1 MGVAPVGI
9 AGTLPFNNF
18 QYSLDPGNCG
28 FGNHIFQYQLPAV
41 SGCPTPSPALVNIN
55 ITSAPD
61 AGVLPNNIPPI
72 CINDPGL
79 PLNLNS
85 LFTTAPVPFSTTYWT
100 DVTSN
105 VPVYTNKLP
114 LYSN

>member
-1 MGVAPVGI
+1 MI
-9 AGTLPFNNF
+9 
-18 QYSLDPGNCG
+18 
-28 FGNHIFQYQLPAV
+28 

-85 LFTTAPVPFSTTYWT
+85 LFTTALFRFQQPTGQMLLTMFW
-100 DVTSN
+100 
-105 VPVYTNKLP
+105 YTNKLP

>member
-1 MGVAPVGI
+1 MVLEI
-9 AGTLPFNNF
+9 IFFNINLP
-18 QYSLDPGNCG
+18 
-28 FGNHIFQYQLPAV
+28 V
-41 SGCPTPSPALVNIN
+41 SGCPIPNPILVNIN

-61 AGVLPNNIPPI
+61 AGITNHIPPI

-100 DVTSN
+100 DVTNN
-105 VPVYTNKLP
+105 VPGTPIENYLFTPTSAGNL
-114 LYSN
+114 L